1 MDDYKKFLIELMKM
15 TGAERDL
22 TTFLIND
29 SDIKFES
36 QVECI
41 NSLLN
46 TGEVP
51 NLFEMDPTNQKEAIM
66 QIVRDNANNEN
77 YQGDKWQYFINSVRE
92 NLHIVMAFNPIGD
105 TFRTRIRNF
114 PSIVNCSAIDW
125 FYPWPEDA
133 LIEVAE
139 NKFQG
144 FEMDI
149 GTKDQ
154 EAEYLK
160 KLIRICP
167 YIHMTVKKMCVK
179 FEKAT
184 KRSVH
189 VTPKN

>member
-77 YQGDKWQYFINSVRE
+77 YQGDKWQ
-92 NLHIVMAFNPIGD
+92 
-105 TFRTRIRNF
+105 
-114 PSIVNCSAIDW
+114 
-125 FYPWPEDA
+125 
-133 LIEVAE
+133 
-139 NKFQG
+139 
-144 FEMDI
+144 
-149 GTKDQ
+149 
-154 EAEYLK
+154 
-160 KLIRICP
+160 
-167 YIHMTVKKMCVK
+167 
-179 FEKAT
+179 
-184 KRSVH
+184 
-189 VTPKN
+189 